1 MGMLGSVSIALVT
14 VLFNALQVAVQADTA
29 TSYIVGL
36 RNAVDG
42 QTYCMGAL
50 ISSKYVLTSN
60 HCYPTVLQMYGNG
73 PVYDNQYA
81 VIGSTYLKGA
91 NDGETIMVSSTRT
104 RHPDFNETT
113 NENDYLLLKLK
124 TPSTR
129 KPVTLMSIAH
139 MNDGLFD
146 NTADTTV
153 IGWGTGP
160 NTGYPVSSQ
169 LTITHMM
176 VLQQSECSAF
186 MKVYNSELCLQ
197 GADKAA
203 TCKVDYGSIVLA
215 TTKNGD
221 QILGGVINNVV
232 GCGRSGVPLKLNK
245 VEQVLTW
252 IASVASDL
260 LE

>member
-1 MGMLGSVSIALVT
+1 MCIFRSVSIALVMAT
-14 VLFNALQVAVQADTA
+14 SAFLAAVQADTA

-42 QTYCMGAL
+42 QNYCMGAL
-50 ISSKYVLTSN
+50 ITSQYVLTSN
-60 HCYPTVLQMYGNG
+60 HCYPTILKMYGDG
-73 PVYDNQYA
+73 AAYDDQYA
-81 VIGSTYLKGA
+81 VIGSTYLKGS

-104 RHPDFNETT
+104 PHPDFNETT

-124 TPSTR
+124 SHSTR
-129 KPVTLMSIAH
+129 TPVTLMSMDH
-139 MNDGLFD
+139 DGDKLFD
-146 NTADTTV
+146 NTDDTTV

-176 VLQQSECSAF
+176 VLQQSECSDF
-186 MKVYNSELCLQ
+186 MKVYNSEICLQ

-215 TTKNGD
+215 TMKNGD

-245 VEQVLTW
+245 VEQVRTW
-252 IASVASDL
+252 IASVVGDL
-260 LE
+260 L